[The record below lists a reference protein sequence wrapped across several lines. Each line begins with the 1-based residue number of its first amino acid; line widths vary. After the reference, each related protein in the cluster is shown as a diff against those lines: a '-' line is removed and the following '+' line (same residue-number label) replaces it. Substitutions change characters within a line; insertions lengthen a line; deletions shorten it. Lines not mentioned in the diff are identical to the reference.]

1 MFSVGGVAG
10 AGFVFQEMCYPGVLL
25 LPPGVFLCIC
35 GVFAIAYRRE
45 KRLARH
51 GAENGG
57 GALSSSLLADEAPDG
72 ADAAP
77 NAAAAAAA
85 AAASRSTSG
94 ASAGELAHCASA
106 ADASSRS
113 SGLGLP
119 LSPTLSAHASAV
131 PPVFPVNQLT
141 HFLTTSLSQRSL
153 AGGGSLDDSHIPD
166 AGSRS
171 LFGTPRR
178 RLEGESMPRH
188 TS

>member
-1 MFSVGGVAG
+1 M
-10 AGFVFQEMCYPGVLL
+10 LL
-25 LPPGVFLCIC
+25 SDPPVC
-35 GVFAIAYRRE
+35 AT
-45 KRLARH
+45 
-51 GAENGG
+51 
-57 GALSSSLLADEAPDG
+57 
-72 ADAAP
+72 AAHHVSHT
-77 NAAAAAAA
+77 
-85 AAASRSTSG
+85 SRSVR
-94 ASAGELAHCASA
+94 A
-106 ADASSRS
+106 ADVATRAMEEAA
-113 SGLGLP
+113 
-119 LSPTLSAHASAV
+119 LSAHASAV